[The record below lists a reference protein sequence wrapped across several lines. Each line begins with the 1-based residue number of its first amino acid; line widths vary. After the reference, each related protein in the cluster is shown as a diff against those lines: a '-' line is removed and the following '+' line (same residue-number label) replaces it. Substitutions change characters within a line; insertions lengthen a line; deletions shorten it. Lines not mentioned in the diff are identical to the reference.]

1 MKKIFFLITF
11 CALACF
17 AGDYWNAESGA
28 SAMKF
33 LYLKSSPRMA
43 ALGGAGIALPQSA
56 SEVSRN
62 PLAMLTSNEAE
73 FGLNQIIFAEDV
85 EASFTSLYYALPY
98 KHFAFS
104 AGLEFLGYGDL
115 EGRDEDGFLT
125 GEYSSSAYALQ
136 VGVGFS
142 PNMFKWAFTARLAS
156 QTIDD
161 ETALGFL
168 VDGGVSVLL
177 NKYVAFGAVITNAG
191 YVTAYDSKHEV
202 PPTALQSGITLQ
214 IPDVSIFDFALHADL
229 YRRAD
234 SDMHF
239 FSGLE
244 IAYLKILVLRVG
256 YAVRPDTEDGVSG
269 GLGVCFGGISVDYAY
284 EANPSLGGNHH
295 LRLGLAF

>member
-1 MKKIFFLITF
+1 M
-11 CALACF
+11 ACF
-17 AGDYWNAESGA
+17 AGDYWNADPGA
-28 SAMKF
+28 SSMKF
-33 LYLKSSPRMA
+33 LYLKASPRQA
-43 ALGGAGIALPQSA
+43 AISGAGVAFPA
-56 SEVSRN
+56 SPAELARN
-62 PLAMLTSNEAE
+62 PLASLSAE
-73 FGLNQIIFAEDV
+73 KAEIGLNQIIFSDDV
-85 EASFTSLYYALPY
+85 DAHFTSLYYALPY
-98 KHFAFS
+98 KQFAFS

-136 VGVGFS
+136 LGVGFS
-142 PNMFKWAFTARLAS
+142 PNMFKWAITARFAS

-177 NKYVAFGAVITNAG
+177 NEYIAFGATITNAG

-202 PPTALQSGITLQ
+202 PPTALQSGVTLQ
-214 IPDVSIFDFALHADL
+214 IPNVSIFDFALYADL

-256 YAVRPDTEDGVSG
+256 YALRPDTEDGVSG

>member
-1 MKKIFFLITF
+1 MKKILFLLSI
-11 CALACF
+11 LSIACF
-17 AGDYWNAESGA
+17 AGDYWNADPGA
-28 SAMKF
+28 SSMKF
-33 LYLKSSPRMA
+33 LYLKASPMQA
-43 ALGGAGIALPQSA
+43 AISGAGVAFPA
-56 SEVSRN
+56 SPAELARN
-62 PLAMLTSNEAE
+62 PLASLSAE
-73 FGLNQIIFAEDV
+73 KAEIGLNQIIFSDDV
-85 EASFTSLYYALPY
+85 DAHFTSLYYALPY
-98 KHFAFS
+98 KQFAFS

-142 PNMFKWAFTARLAS
+142 PNMFKWAITAKFAS

-177 NKYVAFGAVITNAG
+177 NEYIAFGATITNAG

-202 PPTALQSGITLQ
+202 PPTALQSGVTLQ
-214 IPDVSIFDFALHADL
+214 IPNVSIFDFALHADL

-256 YAVRPDTEDGVSG
+256 YALRPDTEDGVSG

>member
-28 SAMKF
+28 STMKF

-43 ALGGAGIALPQSA
+43 ALGGAGVASPQSA

-62 PLAMLTSNEAE
+62 PLAMLASREAE

-98 KHFAFS
+98 RHFAFS

-142 PNMFKWAFTARLAS
+142 PNMFKWAITARFAS

-177 NKYVAFGAVITNAG
+177 NKYIAFGATITNAG

-202 PPTALQSGITLQ
+202 PPTALQSGVTLQ
-214 IPDVSIFDFALHADL
+214 IPNVSIFDFALHADL

-256 YAVRPDTEDGVSG
+256 YALRPDTEDGVSG

>member
-43 ALGGAGIALPQSA
+43 ALGGAGVASPQSA
-56 SEVSRN
+56 SELSRN
-62 PLAMLTSNEAE
+62 PLAMLAPSVAE

-136 VGVGFS
+136 LGVGFS
-142 PNMFKWAFTARLAS
+142 PNMFKWSFTARLAS

-161 ETALGFL
+161 ETAFGFL

-177 NKYVAFGAVITNAG
+177 NKYIAFGAIITNAG

-214 IPDVSIFDFALHADL
+214 IPNVSIFDFALHADL